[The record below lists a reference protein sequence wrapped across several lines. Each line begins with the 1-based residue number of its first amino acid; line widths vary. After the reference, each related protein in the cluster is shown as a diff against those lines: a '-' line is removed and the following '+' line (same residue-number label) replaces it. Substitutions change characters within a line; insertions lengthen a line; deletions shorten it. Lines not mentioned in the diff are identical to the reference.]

1 MKTVI
6 FFSSPTCH
14 KCKDVQ
20 KYWDDLVENN
30 TGYNFSYED
39 TSVSLDR
46 AQKFRVMVLP
56 TILICEGDTELA
68 RVSGYVSKGILQEFL
83 YKWVD
88 K

>member
-1 MKTVI
+1 VKTVV

-20 KYWDDLVENN
+20 KYWNDLVENN
-30 TGYNFSYED
+30 TGYNFKHED
-39 TSVSLDR
+39 TSVELVL
-46 AQKFRVMVLP
+46 AQKFKVMVLP
-56 TILICEGDTELA
+56 TILIMDEDREVA

-83 YKWVD
+83 YRWVD